1 MDSAVLDT
9 KQRGAKLNTIEQSEA
24 SKAFMCK
31 AEVGQYVAY
40 WVDHEETTS
49 MPLVSKSHA
58 TEEECL
64 EACSECLDD
73 PWLADDLGRTLR
85 ETGRFI
91 PNLRR

>member
-1 MDSAVLDT
+1 M
-9 KQRGAKLNTIEQSEA
+9 Q
-24 SKAFMCK
+24 
-31 AEVGQYVAY
+31 GQYVAW

-49 MPLVSKSHA
+49 MTLVAKSHA

-85 ETGRFI
+85 ETGFVSMY
-91 PNLRR
+91 LVVADDEE